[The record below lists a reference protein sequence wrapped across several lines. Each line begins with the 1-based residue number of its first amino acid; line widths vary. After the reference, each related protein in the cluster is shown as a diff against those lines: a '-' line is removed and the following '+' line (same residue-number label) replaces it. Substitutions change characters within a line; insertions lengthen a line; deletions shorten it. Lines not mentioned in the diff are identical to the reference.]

1 MNHGERS
8 EYPHKRKIEHA
19 TSEIDKAIICLCKK
33 KNGLPKS
40 ESAITFEDE

>member
-1 MNHGERS
+1 MLKEKDIGI
-8 EYPHKRKIEHA
+8 KRKIEHA

-40 ESAITFEDE
+40 AFAITFEDE